1 MKELFV
7 SIVIPVFN
15 ERDSLEPLMARINHV
30 LKEMKVNYEVLF
42 VDDGS
47 TDGSF
52 EVLCKLRERNPG
64 VGIIQLRR
72 NFGKSAALSAG
83 FWAAQ
88 APVIVTMDADLQD
101 RPEEIPK
108 LLAKLEEGYDMVLGW
123 RKNRRDKIF
132 KRWSSK
138 VFNSVVSALS
148 GVKLHDMNTGLKAM
162 RREVAQE
169 LTLYGEL
176 HRFLP
181 VLAQWEGFKVTE
193 VEVKHSPRIYGRS
206 KYGIGKLIR
215 SALDFLTVLL
225 HTRYSRRPLHFF
237 GGIGLAIGSAGIGIC
252 LYLLSLRLLYG
263 SILHR
268 YPLLIGGVMLAIVG
282 MQMISIGLLGEMI
295 IRERRPIIPP
305 IRKTFPPNQNA
316 FAKPSQRQP

>member
-1 MKELFV
+1 M
-7 SIVIPVFN
+7 
-15 ERDSLEPLMARINHV
+15 
-30 LKEMKVNYEVLF
+30 
-42 VDDGS
+42 
-47 TDGSF
+47 
-52 EVLCKLRERNPG
+52 
-64 VGIIQLRR
+64 
-72 NFGKSAALSAG
+72 
-83 FWAAQ
+83 
-88 APVIVTMDADLQD
+88 
-101 RPEEIPK
+101 
-108 LLAKLEEGYDMVLGW
+108 
-123 RKNRRDKIF
+123 
-132 KRWSSK
+132 
-138 VFNSVVSALS
+138 
-148 GVKLHDMNTGLKAM
+148 
-162 RREVAQE
+162 
-169 LTLYGEL
+169 
-176 HRFLP
+176 
-181 VLAQWEGFKVTE
+181 TE